1 MLEISDIRKTFHP
14 GTPNEVR
21 ALKGVS
27 LDLKAESFAIIIGTN
42 GSGKST
48 LLNAVAGSFIT
59 DTGRI
64 HLAGHDITRWPE
76 HKRASLVGRVFQ
88 NPFMGTAPDMSIE
101 ENLALAARR
110 GLPRGLGWA
119 LPRTLRCELRDRVS
133 DLQMGLEN
141 RLDNAIGSLSG
152 GQRQALTLLM
162 ASWLKPDLLLL
173 DEHTAAL
180 DPKSADK
187 VIQLTQEIVERD
199 KLTTL
204 IVTHSMTQAVNLG
217 DRILMMHKGRL
228 LHDIAGSERQR
239 ITAGDLLERF
249 EEAGRREI
257 DSEAKD

>member
-1 MLEISDIRKTFHP
+1 MLEISDICKTFHP

-21 ALKGVS
+21 ALQGVS
-27 LDLKAESFAIIIGTN
+27 LDLKAETFAIIIGTN

-76 HKRASLVGRVFQ
+76 HKRASLIGRVFQ

-119 LPRTLRCELRDRVS
+119 LPRTLRSELRDRIS
-133 DLQMGLEN
+133 DLRMGLEN

-217 DRILMMHKGRL
+217 DRILMIHKGRL

-249 EEAGRREI
+249 EEAGRREV
-257 DSEAKD
+257 DSEAND